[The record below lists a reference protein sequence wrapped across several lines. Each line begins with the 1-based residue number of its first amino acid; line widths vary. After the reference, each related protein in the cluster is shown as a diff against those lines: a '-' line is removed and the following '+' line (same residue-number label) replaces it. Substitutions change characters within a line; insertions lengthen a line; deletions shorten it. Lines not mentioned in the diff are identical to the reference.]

1 MKIKISGLSNGTYNY
16 DFNFGIDR
24 IELEEPFFGNY
35 QTNVVLNK
43 FDDQIILEVSTS
55 LHANFLCDR
64 CGKDYESVVQSNYKM
79 VYLLRDI
86 DSKTDEEVDITY
98 LAQDADKID
107 ISKDTRDYAILSVPM
122 KKLCNDDCKGLCFK
136 CGKDLNEG
144 NCDCDNQVI
153 DDRWKPLLEL
163 KNKINKN

>member
-35 QTNVVLNK
+35 QTNIVLNK
-43 FDDQIILEVSTS
+43 FDDQLILEASTS
-55 LHANFLCDR
+55 VKANFICDR
-64 CGKDYESVVQSNYKM
+64 CGKDFVSDVHSQYKM
-79 VYLLRDI
+79 VYILRDV
-86 DSKTDEEVDITY
+86 DSKTEEEIDITY
-98 LAQDADKID
+98 LAHDADKID
-107 ISKDTRDYAILSVPM
+107 ISKDIRDYLILAVPM
-122 KKLCNDDCKGLCFK
+122 KRLCKEDCKGLCFK

-144 NCDCDNQVI
+144 KCDCNDEVI